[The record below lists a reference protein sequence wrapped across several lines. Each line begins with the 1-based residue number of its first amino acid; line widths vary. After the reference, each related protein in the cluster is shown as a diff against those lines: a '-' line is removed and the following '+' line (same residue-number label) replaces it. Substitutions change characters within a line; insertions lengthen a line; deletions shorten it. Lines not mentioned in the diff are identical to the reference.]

1 MVVNMIE
8 KPSIDFCIFEENAP
22 AYLCITGSKYGKS
35 GVSYVHTSEVE
46 SLSTRLSRKFNL
58 SIVIINAIL
67 KAHPTENPDVAIE
80 KYGPS
85 PDLHPLNYY
94 GQKRYRAM
102 KLMKP
107 SWELGEHKRYSQ
119 AEFERCRAIVEKE
132 DAKKKQS
139 RENFNRKVQIKHRRK
154 NKDGTI
160 K

>member
-1 MVVNMIE
+1 MT
-8 KPSIDFCIFEENAP
+8 KTYPIDFCLFEENAP

-35 GVSYVHTSEVE
+35 GVGYVNTSVVE

-58 SIVIINAIL
+58 SVVIINAIL
-67 KAHPTENPDVAIE
+67 KAYPKENPDTAIE

-107 SWELGEHKRYSQ
+107 SWELGQHKRYSQ
-119 AEFERCRAIVEKE
+119 QEFERCRAIVEKE
-132 DAKKKQS
+132 DSKKKQS
-139 RENFNRKVQIKHRRK
+139 RENFNRKVQLKNRRK
-154 NKDGTI
+154 NGI
-160 K
+160 NR

>member
-1 MVVNMIE
+1 MIE
-8 KPSIDFCIFEENAP
+8 KPPIDFCIFEENAP

-67 KAHPTENPDVAIE
+67 KAHPTENPDVVIE

>member
-1 MVVNMIE
+1 MIE
-8 KPSIDFCIFEENAP
+8 KPPIDFCIFEENAP

-35 GVSYVHTSEVE
+35 GVGYVHTSEVE

-67 KAHPTENPDVAIE
+67 KAHPTENPDVVIE

-139 RENFNRKVQIKHRRK
+139 RENFNKKVQIKHRRK
-154 NKDGTI
+154 DKDGTI